1 MGVESKKQL
10 TGAVKGSPLLRGVFF
25 VVGQG
30 VAFAG
35 KRLGG
40 AGGDREESSGFGKLL
55 KITALM
61 FSTNLVQ
68 NIPRFCQGRKR
79 LQQSYH
85 FIQDYLTKKN
95 WDCLEVVPNFAGH
108 GVHVRC

>member
-1 MGVESKKQL
+1 MQLRALRFCGESFSL
-10 TGAVKGSPLLRGVFF
+10 LDKGLPLRGS
-25 VVGQG
+25 GWEG
-30 VAFAG
+30 
-35 KRLGG
+35 LGG
-40 AGGDREESSGFGKLL
+40 ESSGFGKLL

-85 FIQDYLTKKN
+85 FIQDYLTKRN